1 MGIKNGAVLPALFQ
15 HVSYVQD
22 PGTAFSPQNQDQ
34 MESARWLRGLKL
46 WLSKL
51 EDLGQIPGTQNLKV
65 RKTSAILTL
74 LLEIEN
80 GNGRIAQKPWAI

>member
-1 MGIKNGAVLPALFQ
+1 MPVKTNGKMVPSSLPYSSTSHRYRIQGQ
-15 HVSYVQD
+15 HS
-22 PGTAFSPQNQDQ
+22 SH
-34 MESARWLRGLKL
+34 RGLKL

-80 GNGRIAQKPWAI
+80 GNRRIAQKPWVI

>member
-1 MGIKNGAVLPALFQ
+1 MGKKMVQSSLPYFSRS
-15 HVSYVQD
+15 HVQD
-22 PGTAFSPQNQDQ
+22 PGTTFSPQNQDQ

-51 EDLGQIPGTQNLKV
+51 EDLDQIPGTQNLKV

-80 GNGRIAQKPWAI
+80 GNRRIAQKP